1 MKRKSTLLVV
11 AVLLTLLCFR
21 VPLHAR
27 SGEPDARQTAQPAED
42 AIDATQDDQGK
53 QETAL
58 EMLRSIVQ
66 MKADLVTR
74 MTEKKKQIRQ
84 SDSDA
89 QKEMLT
95 SELTQLDEQLAAATR
110 DFERI
115 ATGVDDGAFTEKKAE
130 RFDWKNELVS
140 LMKPGIMEIKR
151 LTAKAR
157 QKTQLRDQLSTYEDL
172 MPVAVQARTRV
183 EALLA
188 DAENP
193 SLKKELE
200 KLLPEYK
207 GMETQ
212 ISNKLNLVRLQLA
225 ELEQKETSF
234 LESSGDSIKKFF
246 KTRGM
251 FIFIAIVACL
261 GVVLVLRACYRLFI
275 RMVPG
280 YNAAY
285 RPFHIRAFELMYR
298 ILIFLM
304 ALLAVILVFYI
315 FEDWVLLS
323 LAIIFLMGVA
333 WAAKNTLPRFVLQS
347 RLMLNI
353 GAVREGERMMYEGV
367 PWLVKHINVHSTLE
381 NPDLGVRIRLP
392 IEALLDKTSRPFHPS
407 ESWFPCRKND
417 WVILSDG
424 VRGCVTALSHEMV
437 ELVMRGGA
445 RKTYQTEDFLSLA
458 PLNLSM
464 NFRLKVPFGISY
476 TLQKEATGRVPDQL
490 AAFIESRMEEEGY
503 KKDLL
508 NLRVEFANAGTS
520 SLDLVVIADFDGT
533 RAPLYNRITRA
544 IQRWCVDAATLHGW
558 EIPFPQLDI
567 HQKE

>member
-1 MKRKSTLLVV
+1 MKRKSTLLLV
-11 AVLLTLLCFR
+11 AVILTLLCFQ

-27 SGEPDARQTAQPAED
+27 SDEPDARKSGQPSESAMDAAQKD
-42 AIDATQDDQGK
+42 QDK

-66 MKADLVTR
+66 MKANLVIR
-74 MTEKKKQIRQ
+74 MAEKKKQIRQ
-84 SDSDA
+84 SESDA
-89 QKEMLT
+89 QKEELT
-95 SELTQLDEQLAAATR
+95 SELTQLDKQLAAASR

-115 ATGVDDGAFTEKKAE
+115 ATGVDNGAFTEKKTE

-157 QKTQLRDQLSTYEDL
+157 EKTQLRDQLSTYEDL
-172 MPVAVQARTRV
+172 MPLAVQARIRV
-183 EALLA
+183 EALAA

-200 KLLPEYK
+200 KLLPEYR

-212 ISNKLNLVRLQLA
+212 ISNKLNLVRLQLG
-225 ELEQKETSF
+225 ELEQNEISL
-234 LESSGDSIKKFF
+234 LESSKNSIKRFF
-246 KTRGM
+246 KTRGL
-251 FIFIAIVACL
+251 FIFIAIVASL

-275 RMVPG
+275 KMVPG
-280 YNAAY
+280 YSAAY
-285 RPFHIRAFELMYR
+285 RPFHIRAFELIYR

-323 LAIIFLMGVA
+323 LAVIALMGVA
-333 WAAKNTLPRFVLQS
+333 WAAKNTLPRFVHQS

-353 GAVREGERMMYEGV
+353 GAVREGERMMYQGV
-367 PWLVKHINVHSTLE
+367 PWLVKQINFYSTLE
-381 NPDLGVRIRLP
+381 NPDLDIRIRLP
-392 IEALLDKTSRPFHPS
+392 IEALLDRTSRTFHPS

-424 VRGCVTALSHEMV
+424 IRGCVTALSHEMV

-464 NFRLKVPFGISY
+464 NFRLKVSFGISY

-490 AAFIESRMEEEGY
+490 TAFIESRMEEEGY
-503 KKDLL
+503 TKDLL
-508 NLRVEFANAGTS
+508 NLRVEFASAGSS
-520 SLDLVVIADFDGT
+520 SLDLVVIADFNGS

-567 HQKE
+567 HQKN

>member
-1 MKRKSTLLVV
+1 
-11 AVLLTLLCFR
+11 
-21 VPLHAR
+21 
-27 SGEPDARQTAQPAED
+27 
-42 AIDATQDDQGK
+42 
-53 QETAL
+53 
-58 EMLRSIVQ
+58 
-66 MKADLVTR
+66 
-74 MTEKKKQIRQ
+74 
-84 SDSDA
+84 
-89 QKEMLT
+89 
-95 SELTQLDEQLAAATR
+95 
-110 DFERI
+110 
-115 ATGVDDGAFTEKKAE
+115 
-130 RFDWKNELVS
+130 
-140 LMKPGIMEIKR
+140 
-151 LTAKAR
+151 
-157 QKTQLRDQLSTYEDL
+157 
-172 MPVAVQARTRV
+172 
-183 EALLA
+183 
-188 DAENP
+188 
-193 SLKKELE
+193 
-200 KLLPEYK
+200 
-207 GMETQ
+207 
-212 ISNKLNLVRLQLA
+212 
-225 ELEQKETSF
+225 
-234 LESSGDSIKKFF
+234 
-246 KTRGM
+246 
-251 FIFIAIVACL
+251 
-261 GVVLVLRACYRLFI
+261 
-275 RMVPG
+275 
-280 YNAAY
+280 
-285 RPFHIRAFELMYR
+285 
-298 ILIFLM
+298 
-304 ALLAVILVFYI
+304 
-315 FEDWVLLS
+315 
-323 LAIIFLMGVA
+323 
-333 WAAKNTLPRFVLQS
+333 
-347 RLMLNI
+347 MLNI

>member
-1 MKRKSTLLVV
+1 MKKKSTLLVV
-11 AVLLTLLCFR
+11 VALLTLLCFQ

-27 SGEPDARQTAQPAED
+27 SGEPDGREAAQPAEE
-42 AIDATQDDQGK
+42 AIDAAQDDQDK
-53 QETAL
+53 QKTAL

-74 MTEKKKQIRQ
+74 MAEKKKRIRQ
-84 SDSDA
+84 SESDA

-95 SELTQLDEQLAAATR
+95 SELTQLDQQLAAATR

-115 ATGVDDGAFTEKKAE
+115 ATGVDDGAFSEKKAE

-193 SLKKELE
+193 SLKKELK

-225 ELEQKETSF
+225 ELEQKETSL

-246 KTRGM
+246 KTRGL

-261 GVVLVLRACYRLFI
+261 GVVLVLRACYRFFI

-280 YNAAY
+280 YKAAY
-285 RPFHIRAFELMYR
+285 RPFHIRAFELVYR

-381 NPDLGVRIRLP
+381 NPDLGIRIRLP
-392 IEALLDKTSRPFHPS
+392 IEALLDKTSRPFHQS

-424 VRGCVTALSHEMV
+424 IRGCVTALSHEMV

-445 RKTYQTEDFLSLA
+445 RKTYQTEDFLGLA

-503 KKDLL
+503 TKDLL